1 LCALLFD
8 ESDFWAGQ
16 WGGGMTPDKDGWH
29 RPVAPMLT
37 IHPLTARVTMPY
49 LIDGLSGSDSRHLR
63 WAYQFTIG
71 QSYRLPPAE
80 RRRWQQALEARCGPG
95 AEPIELLR
103 CAQDDA
109 LARRMLRD
117 AEED

>member
-1 LCALLFD
+1 MRATSGRPVGRRHD
-8 ESDFWAGQ
+8 AGQ
-16 WGGGMTPDKDGWH
+16 GRLASASGSGVNH
-29 RPVAPMLT
+29 S
-37 IHPLTARVTMPY
+37 PLTARVTMPY

-80 RRRWQQALEARCGPG
+80 RRRWQQALEAKWGPG
-95 AEPIELLR
+95 AAPIELLR

-109 LARRMLRD
+109 PARRMLRD
-117 AEED
+117 AQQD